1 VKDPILEAPALLD
14 KLYETTT
21 HPEQWTVFL
30 EKIAKLFRS
39 DTAALRLTDLNDPVV
54 YRSYTI
60 GFHQNINTLYESTAV
75 EQDPFREALAASVMG
90 SVIQSR
96 SVISDRDFEWSEHY
110 QGIFRPNGN
119 FYAMG
124 AQFDRQD
131 GRAMHIGIHR
141 PQNRG
146 HFCEQELAALELFS
160 PHLRRATRLSRLFS
174 DLNQELDETKQA
186 LNHLPFGVWRM
197 DHRLHVK
204 WLNRSAE
211 EALAEHTY
219 GLSLQNNRLR
229 TCAGIGA
236 IQAMA
241 DQLTSGHSV
250 VETLRLD
257 QSGACLVMMQSCR
270 SEAGFHIGRGQSSRL
285 LCFLLDPKRP
295 SQLNRDQ
302 LVAVYQLTPAEC
314 RLADLLVRGLDVNEA
329 STLLQIS
336 PHTGRTQLKSIMR
349 KTGVRR
355 QTTLQ
360 RSLLLCS
367 DTLRL
372 SANE

>member
-1 VKDPILEAPALLD
+1 MRDPIHEAPALLD
-14 KLYETTT
+14 ELYETTT
-21 HPEQWTVFL
+21 QPEQWTVFL

-60 GFHQNINTLYESTAV
+60 GFHQNINTLYESNAV

-96 SVISDRDFEWSEHY
+96 SVISDRDFEWSDHY
-110 QGIFRPNGN
+110 QAIFRPNGN

-141 PQNRG
+141 PRSRG
-146 HFCEQELAALELFS
+146 HFCGRELAALELFS
-160 PHLRRATRLSRLFS
+160 PHLRRATHLSRLFS
-174 DLNQELDETKQA
+174 DLNQGLNETRHA
-186 LNHLPFGVWRM
+186 LNQLPFGVWRM
-197 DHRLHVK
+197 DDRLHVK

-219 GLSLQNNRLR
+219 GLRLRSNRLR
-229 TCAGIGA
+229 AFTGASA
-236 IQAMA
+236 IQAMVSR
-241 DQLTSGHSV
+241 LTSGRSL

-257 QSGACLVMMQSCR
+257 QSGACLVMMQSRR
-270 SEAGFHIGRGQSSRL
+270 SEAGFHIGRALSCRL
-285 LCFLLDPKRP
+285 LCFLLDPSRP

-314 RLADLLVRGLDVNEA
+314 RLADLLISGLDVNEA
-329 STLLQIS
+329 STMLQIS

-349 KTGVRR
+349 KTGAHR

-360 RSLLLCS
+360 RTLLLCS
-367 DTLRL
+367 DSLRF
-372 SANE
+372 SDG